1 MKNPMT
7 IFASKSLLVA
17 CLLTTLCG
25 ITLAESKPVFFK
37 ALWCHK
43 GGFVIK
49 NNYKA
54 DSVLNSYK
62 KLGINL
68 LFYGV
73 GALPYSDW
81 NFLDSLIKDCH
92 EHNIQL
98 HPYIM
103 PGQRSGVKSTITD
116 NHPEWLVRNMKGELS
131 RNLNLAHPEARR
143 FILESAAQ
151 FLEHDID
158 GLHLDYIRFDLHQS
172 FSYDDLTCEMFKDEY
187 GTSPLDLDK
196 DTGDPLWCVWLDWN
210 ANKVTSLV
218 SEFKSMIDRSGRKIP
233 LSAAVFPDPSASRYE
248 VGQDWEQMVK
258 KGLLDIVSP
267 MVYVDNSE
275 VFRKD
280 IANAMRICRGKA
292 SVIVGIWLGPRYH
305 RDVDVA
311 GMVDHIKIAIDE
323 KASGISFWSASS
335 FTKEYQEAFVR
346 VFSK

>member
-1 MKNPMT
+1 MVVLSFRR
-7 IFASKSLLVA
+7 I
-17 CLLTTLCG
+17 LLTFMLAALCG
-25 ITLAESKPVFFK
+25 IAAAGGKPGFVK

-49 NNYKA
+49 NTYKA
-54 DSVLNSYK
+54 DSVLSSYE

-68 LFYGV
+68 LFFGA

-81 NFLDSLIKDCH
+81 NFLDSLIADCH
-92 EHNIQL
+92 KHNIQL

-103 PGQRSGVKSTITD
+103 PGQRSGAKTSITD
-116 NHPEWLVRNMKGELS
+116 SHPEWLVKNMNGELT
-131 RNLNLAHPEARR
+131 RNINLAHPEARK
-143 FILESAAQ
+143 FLLESAAQ
-151 FLEHDID
+151 FLDHDID

-172 FSYDDLTCEMFKDEY
+172 FSYDDLTCRMFRDEY

-210 ANKVTSLV
+210 AGKVTSLV
-218 SEFKSMIDRSGRKIP
+218 REFRSMIARSGRKIP

-258 KGLLDIVSP
+258 EGLLDIVSP
-267 MVYVDNSE
+267 MVYIDNSE

-280 IANAMRICRGKA
+280 VENAKRICRRKA
-292 SVIVGIWLGPRYH
+292 RVIVGIWLGPRYH

-311 GMVDHIKIAIDE
+311 GMVDHIKIALEE

-335 FTKEYQEAFVR
+335 FTKEYQEAFAGL
-346 VFSK
+346 FSK

>member
-1 MKNPMT
+1 M
-7 IFASKSLLVA
+7 AYLSLRKLLLIG
-17 CLLTTLCG
+17 LLTAVCN
-25 ITLAESKPVFFK
+25 ITTAGNKSEFLK

-49 NNYKA
+49 NIYKA
-54 DSVLNSYK
+54 DSVLNSYEK
-62 KLGINL
+62 MGINL
-68 LFYGV
+68 LFFGV
-73 GALPYSDW
+73 GSLPYTDW
-81 NFLDSLIKDCH
+81 NFLDSLIADCH
-92 EHNIQL
+92 KHKIQL
-98 HPYIM
+98 HPYIT
-103 PGQRSGVKSTITD
+103 PGHRSGVKSSITE
-116 NHPEWLVRNMKGELS
+116 NHSEWLVRNMQGELM
-131 RNLNLAHPEARR
+131 RNINLANPEACK
-143 FILESAAQ
+143 FILESASQ

-172 FSYDDLTCEMFKDEY
+172 FSYDELTCRMFKEEY

-218 SEFKSMIDRSGRKIP
+218 SDFKAMIARSGRIIP

-248 VGQDWEQMVK
+248 VGQDWEQMVQ

-280 IANAMRICRGKA
+280 VKNAMRICKRKA
-292 SVIVGIWLGPRYH
+292 AVIVGIWLGPRYH
-305 RDVDVA
+305 RDVDVP
-311 GMVDHIKIAIDE
+311 GMVDHINIAIEE
-323 KASGISFWSASS
+323 KANGISFWSASS
-335 FTKEYQEAFVR
+335 FTKEYQEEFVK